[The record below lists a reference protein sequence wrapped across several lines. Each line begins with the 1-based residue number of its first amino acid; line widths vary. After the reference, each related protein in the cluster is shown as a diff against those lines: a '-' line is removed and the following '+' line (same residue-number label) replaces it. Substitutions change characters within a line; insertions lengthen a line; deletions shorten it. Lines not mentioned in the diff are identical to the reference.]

1 MHISGDQ
8 YSTWK
13 YKYSLIHSFKD
24 YSSCTINGWVI
35 LDSERSIKQHHSYVY
50 SKHSC
55 VYRTNPLCS
64 SLIWRHVKQLAM
76 SPHFY
81 LYLFFLCFSLRT
93 MHSTGLTH
101 TSNRRSSSAKLHS
114 QSMLQDII
122 LHHLLFFKPL
132 KKGQSTK
139 RPLKNGSSWGT
150 LLLLSNH
157 EKVQRYP
164 ALYWFCR
171 AL

>member
-1 MHISGDQ
+1 MDEES
-8 YSTWK
+8 Y
-13 YKYSLIHSFKD
+13 
-24 YSSCTINGWVI
+24 
-35 LDSERSIKQHHSYVY
+35 SERSIKQHHSHVY

-64 SLIWRHVKQLAM
+64 SLIWSHVKQRAM
-76 SPHFY
+76 SPHFC

-101 TSNRRSSSAKLHS
+101 TSNRRSSFPKLHS

-122 LHHLLFFKPL
+122 LHHLLFFKPF
-132 KKGQSTK
+132 KKGHSTK
-139 RPLKNGSSWGT
+139 KLLKNGSSWGT
-150 LLLLSNH
+150 LLLLLNH
-157 EKVQRYP
+157 EKVQRYH
-164 ALYWFCR
+164 ALHSFCR